1 MNNQYTIKINSNI
14 LIEKGP
20 PIATWR
26 KGIEAAK
33 SEIASFLDP
42 LFLSDPTKAAKQ
54 AKAAETVK
62 QQAAKGELVLPA
74 QRIGENPAVTSQFRT
89 KEEKDL
95 IQRFASGQD
104 LSAEEKKQIKRL
116 SGEKVEETPKGPE
129 IPVMR
134 AATEQESA
142 LAYAQEMERIRSQG
156 EKTGKIPG
164 YIVGAPGQ
172 ETVPYGDRDVLDRL
186 TGQGLAG
193 DFKSEVTSKAMK
205 SIAQAKEAGI
215 PDEALGFS
223 PFSTTGMTSRL
234 RSAAMDTVMS
244 AMALGA
250 ARGAGTPYTF
260 NPKTGTLNLPTTSS
274 WASRAPALPK
284 PPVQGPVSANPQL
297 IAQEWGAKSKKPSG
311 EVVTG
316 RVGDVKGF
324 TEPATLTQT
333 LPARDSKGN
342 LVTSEPQMTPTIQP
356 QIEVP
361 SGVQLPA
368 VSRLS
373 TKEVGVGAWP
383 QMTPGGIFLPKGT
396 QTTPTPVKP
405 KTVEDIVLRPHTPK
419 SEPMT
424 AAKIAAVALGS
435 PAATIS
441 VNAPVAPPPAPI
453 VARDTLTPSGSVNF
467 ATPGGAAL
475 SYATSGAKTVV
486 APVVTPVTKA
496 TSSLTGAIRDVVTG
510 SYLNVAPTARVST
523 PQAKP
528 SGAQQQQMTATSPV
542 ATSAKQSVPVQTAPA
557 KQTAPTGQ
565 QTQQTQT
572 AATRQQIQQ
581 QNQQNQQQNQT
592 QTTQTQPTPRKT
604 STRTPGKT
612 PPRKVPPIIPD
623 IEGGEMVAARPGNLA
638 QYTPYT
644 SDPFN
649 IKIKSNIMQGFN
661 PGEQM
666 ANYSDLVRNDLTN
679 SYYGTL
685 LFGAR
690 GVPSNASLF
699 GR

>member
-1 MNNQYTIKINSNI
+1 
-14 LIEKGP
+14 
-20 PIATWR
+20 
-26 KGIEAAK
+26 
-33 SEIASFLDP
+33 
-42 LFLSDPTKAAKQ
+42 
-54 AKAAETVK
+54 
-62 QQAAKGELVLPA
+62 
-74 QRIGENPAVTSQFRT
+74 
-89 KEEKDL
+89 
-95 IQRFASGQD
+95 
-104 LSAEEKKQIKRL
+104 
-116 SGEKVEETPKGPE
+116 
-129 IPVMR
+129 
-134 AATEQESA
+134 
-142 LAYAQEMERIRSQG
+142 
-156 EKTGKIPG
+156 
-164 YIVGAPGQ
+164 
-172 ETVPYGDRDVLDRL
+172 
-186 TGQGLAG
+186 
-193 DFKSEVTSKAMK
+193 
-205 SIAQAKEAGI
+205 
-215 PDEALGFS
+215 
-223 PFSTTGMTSRL
+223 
-234 RSAAMDTVMS
+234 
-244 AMALGA
+244 
-250 ARGAGTPYTF
+250 
-260 NPKTGTLNLPTTSS
+260 
-274 WASRAPALPK
+274 
-284 PPVQGPVSANPQL
+284 
-297 IAQEWGAKSKKPSG
+297 
-311 EVVTG
+311 
-316 RVGDVKGF
+316 
-324 TEPATLTQT
+324 
-333 LPARDSKGN
+333 
-342 LVTSEPQMTPTIQP
+342 MTPTIQP